1 MNLLSETKLKPV
13 YEWSYKDSK
22 NAVGEDFSRKEGK
35 AEPIDFAFYKPIFT
49 ICVRKQYYEFC
60 ILPGI

>member
-1 MNLLSETKLKPV
+1 MNLLPETKLKPV

-35 AEPIDFAFYKPIFT
+35 AEPIDFAFYKPYFYHL
-49 ICVRKQYYEFC
+49 R
-60 ILPGI
+60 